1 MQNMAATGFAIIKA
15 LGVSGGI
22 VGPFVIGAIKQAT
35 GSFVLPMWIL
45 ACFYCVGALLYM
57 QARRFVRR
65 DLLCAATLDKKLT
78 PASSFADAGDVSKSD
93 EPGIR
98 LTTRLANCKLVL

>member
-1 MQNMAATGFAIIKA
+1 MLA
-15 LGVSGGI
+15 GVSGGI

-45 ACFYCVGALLYM
+45 ACFYCLGALLYV

-65 DLLCAATLDKKLT
+65 DLLSAAALDKKMT
-78 PASSFADAGDVSKSD
+78 PASSFVEPRKEGGKDGDL
-93 EPGIR
+93 E
-98 LTTRLANCKLVL
+98 LAAM